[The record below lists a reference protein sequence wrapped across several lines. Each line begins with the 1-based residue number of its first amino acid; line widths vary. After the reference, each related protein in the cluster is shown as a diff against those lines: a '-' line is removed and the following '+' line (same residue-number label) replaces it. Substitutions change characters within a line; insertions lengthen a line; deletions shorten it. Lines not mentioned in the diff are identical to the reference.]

1 MEKVFAGKTVIV
13 TGAAFGIG
21 KATAVAF
28 AQRGAKVA
36 VVDYVD
42 GSETVAAVKAA
53 GGEAV
58 FIKCDVS
65 KDAEVKAMVE
75 ETVKS
80 FGGLDYAVNN
90 AGIEGTPSPV
100 QDVSEADWD
109 RTIDINLKGVWLC
122 MKYQIPQMLKKGK
135 GAIVNMASIAGVIG
149 FPTSG
154 VYCASKHGVIGLT
167 KAAALEN
174 ATTGIR
180 VNAICPGLIKT
191 PMLERAFEGSK
202 EKEQMYLM
210 GVPMKRLG
218 TPEEIADSVV
228 HLCSDASSL
237 ITGHALVIDGGWVA
251 Q

>member
-13 TGAAFGIG
+13 TGASFGIG
-21 KATAVAF
+21 RATALAF

-42 GSETVAAVKAA
+42 GSETVAAIKAL
-53 GGEAV
+53 GGEAS

-75 ETVKS
+75 QTVKT

-90 AGIEGTPSPV
+90 AGTEGKQSPM
-100 QDVSEADWD
+100 QDLSEADWD
-109 RTIDINLKGVWLC
+109 KTIDVNLKGVWLC

-154 VYCASKHGVIGLT
+154 AYCASKHGVIGLT
-167 KAAALEN
+167 KVAALEN

-191 PMLERAFEGSK
+191 PMLERAFEGSV
-202 EKEQMYLM
+202 EKEQMYVM

-218 TPEEIADSVV
+218 TPEEISESVV

-237 ITGHALVIDGGWVA
+237 TTGQALIIDGGWVA